1 MKHFPKI
8 SGRRKCI
15 FFQIEK
21 LQQKYLKFFTKEKE
35 KKLMKN
41 LHLFLPLIFWRLE
54 LMTKIVS
61 VTTMLE
67 VKWTRHKK
75 SLNICFILRQFNPL

>member
-1 MKHFPKI
+1 
-8 SGRRKCI
+8 
-15 FFQIEK
+15 
-21 LQQKYLKFFTKEKE
+21 
-35 KKLMKN
+35 MKN
-41 LHLFLPLIFWRLE
+41 LHLFLRLICLHLK

-75 SLNICFILRQFNPL
+75 RLNICFILR